1 MNLYNSIM
9 FLAKVE
15 DCVLLPSNVRSR
27 RMKWWVPRISR
38 KNGPSYGF
46 GQANV
51 WFANEKDNKSKEDY
65 LNKIIGLID
74 NYDGENYM
82 EV

>member
-1 MNLYNSIM
+1 M
-9 FLAKVE
+9 
-15 DCVLLPSNVRSR
+15 
-27 RMKWWVPRISR
+27 WWVPRISR